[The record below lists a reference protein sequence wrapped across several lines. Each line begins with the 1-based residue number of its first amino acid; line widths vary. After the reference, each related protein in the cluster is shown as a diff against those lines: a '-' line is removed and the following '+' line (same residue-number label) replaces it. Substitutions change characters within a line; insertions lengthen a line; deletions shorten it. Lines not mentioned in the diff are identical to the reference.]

1 MGVTVY
7 PRDRSDPDLL
17 IRHADQA
24 MYAAKELGK
33 NQYCQFD
40 IESHVSRKE
49 KLRILEQVPTAL
61 EQGQFELFL
70 QPRINLRTR
79 VVEGFEGLIRWNH
92 PQRGLLGP
100 MEFLPYLE
108 YSEFGDEVG
117 RFVMKT
123 AISKLQ
129 RWHSDG
135 LPYSLSINLSPSHF
149 LSTGFEADLNNA
161 LGHCDKTIRSR
172 LTLELLETTALD
184 DSSVVIERL
193 EACRKLGVDVSL
205 DDFGTGYSSLDYF
218 RRLPVQ
224 EIKIDRSFVT
234 NMLQDTEDEMVVR
247 AIIGLSKNFHRR
259 VVAEGIEDEATQQRL
274 LEMGCHLAQGFH
286 FTKPLPAAEAL
297 AWSEA
302 FNQGK

>member
-1 MGVTVY
+1 
-7 PRDRSDPDLL
+7 
-17 IRHADQA
+17 
-24 MYAAKELGK
+24 
-33 NQYCQFD
+33 
-40 IESHVSRKE
+40 
-49 KLRILEQVPTAL
+49 
-61 EQGQFELFL
+61 
-70 QPRINLRTR
+70 
-79 VVEGFEGLIRWNH
+79 
-92 PQRGLLGP
+92 